1 MTLNSQS
8 IGVAPEAFAGSA
20 LTLDSIPP
28 DARFTRRQAAKMLTH
43 CGIPLSEKT
52 LSTKA
57 SRGGGPPYRRFGK
70 IAIYTWR
77 ELVAWALAEMGEP
90 ARNASEHRTK
100 AAASEARE
108 VV

>member
-1 MTLNSQS
+1 MTLNAVSV
-8 IGVAPEAFAGSA
+8 GVAPEASA
-20 LTLDSIPP
+20 LRTLKLDSIPP
-28 DARFTRRQAAKMLTH
+28 DAKFTRRQAAKTLTD

-57 SRGGGPPYRRFGK
+57 SRGGGPPYQRFGK

-77 ELVAWALAEMGEP
+77 ELEAWALAEMGEP

-100 AAASEARE
+100 AVPNEVAR
-108 VV
+108 